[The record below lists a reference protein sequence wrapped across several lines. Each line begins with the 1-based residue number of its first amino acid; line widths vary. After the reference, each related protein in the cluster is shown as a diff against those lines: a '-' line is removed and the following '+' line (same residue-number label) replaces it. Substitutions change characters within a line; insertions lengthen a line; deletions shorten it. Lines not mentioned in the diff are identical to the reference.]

1 MTTQNDAGS
10 SMTTQDDSSLS
21 KLSLCSHDVDLEQH
35 KIEYDMPIIKI
46 SMMSYFDGLRYQR
59 DFNVVRDNLY
69 YFNPAIRG
77 INMSNL
83 VIAGGAVTHAL
94 YTNQLSHSNGSG
106 YWFDSKAVG
115 DIDFFVY
122 GLSSLQEVSNR
133 VKQLYREICL
143 NILNILGSGTEIS
156 ITKKLNSINIKT
168 LHQPYIDQG
177 PYNVPI
183 QIICHNYGSIEDI
196 LNTFDIQCCKC
207 AFTGTGVLMTQD
219 ALTSHATKTIV
230 LDLPK
235 TKFTYEHRIAK
246 YMNRGYGL
254 VVKDLDYQ
262 KVQAYCDVRSNAL
275 ASGDIT
281 AISET
286 YSTKLQRISFGY
298 VVVEDEGIFVACGV
312 NANYKMPENLY
323 GPSITVPIISARK
336 KHTMTESF
344 EVRGRVSDR
353 EILLHAVEAKS
364 IIRPLEYYYGLFSLE
379 AAHLADTA
387 DNLGLSKEEF
397 QTFKNTANIQNI
409 PLAGLLKGLVD
420 EKLPRIK
427 QVYDDCLSRLVI
439 CDNIIWD
446 VTGCSI
452 KIPTAKEWYGNYYKS
467 CSSYE
472 EMIISLSKSKIVT
485 SEPVV

>member
-1 MTTQNDAGS
+1 
-10 SMTTQDDSSLS
+10 
-21 KLSLCSHDVDLEQH
+21 
-35 KIEYDMPIIKI
+35 
-46 SMMSYFDGLRYQR
+46 MSYFAELQYQR
-59 DFNVVRDNLY
+59 DFNIVRNNLY
-69 YFNPAIRG
+69 YFNPVIRN
-77 INMSNL
+77 IDMSNL

-94 YTNQLSHSNGSG
+94 YTHQLKREVGN
-106 YWFDSKAVG
+106 YWDDDKAVG

-122 GLSSLQEVSNR
+122 GLSSLQEISNR
-133 VKQLYREICL
+133 IKQLCRDICF
-143 NILNILGSGTEIS
+143 NISNMFGSETEIS
-156 ITKKLNSINIKT
+156 ITKKLNSINIET
-168 LHQPYIDQG
+168 THRPDTNIG

-183 QIICHNYGSIEDI
+183 QIICHNYKSIADI
-196 LNTFDIQCCKC
+196 LNTFDVQCCKC
-207 AFTGTGVLMTQD
+207 AFTGTEILMTPD
-219 ALTSHATKTIV
+219 ALISHATKTIV
-230 LDLPK
+230 IDLPK
-235 TKFTYEHRIAK
+235 TKFTYEHRIVK
-246 YMNRGYGL
+246 YMKRGYGL

-262 KVQAYCDVRSNAL
+262 KVQAYCNARSNAR
-275 ASGDIT
+275 ASGDET
-281 AISET
+281 ALAET
-286 YSTKLQRISFGY
+286 YSMDLQRISFRY
-298 VVVEDEGIFVACGV
+298 VAFEDGGIFADFAY
-312 NANYKMPENLY
+312 ANYNMPENLY
-323 GPSITVPIISARK
+323 GPSLTVPIISARK
-336 KHTMTESF
+336 KHTITESF
-344 EVRGRVSDR
+344 EVRGRVSDS

-397 QTFKNTANIQNI
+397 QTFKNTANIQNV

-472 EMIISLSKSKIVT
+472 EMIISLSKSKTIT
-485 SEPVV
+485 S